1 MRRRCQQRDKK
12 LMEKRNEEEDRGE
25 KDDLRMR
32 GWLVVEETW
41 RKIEKLRL
49 FWINV
54 FSAVNLCLLLCKAS
68 LVTVDVLGNVADE
81 LRTSEVPVQKDDTR

>member
-1 MRRRCQQRDKK
+1 MLVHAQALSAT

-41 RKIEKLRL
+41 RKIERLRP
-49 FWINV
+49 FWIN
-54 FSAVNLCLLLCKAS
+54 FSP
-68 LVTVDVLGNVADE
+68 
-81 LRTSEVPVQKDDTR
+81 R

>member
-1 MRRRCQQRDKK
+1 MVGRGGD
-12 LMEKRNEEEDRGE
+12 MEENREVATVLDQ
-25 KDDLRMR
+25 L
-32 GWLVVEETW
+32 
-41 RKIEKLRL
+41 
-49 FWINV
+49 

>member
-1 MRRRCQQRDKK
+1 MEENREVATVLDQR
-12 LMEKRNEEEDRGE
+12 
-25 KDDLRMR
+25 
-32 GWLVVEETW
+32 
-41 RKIEKLRL
+41 
-49 FWINV
+49 